1 MEITK
6 SLSSQLFKDFS
17 FLFSSNILKKFL
29 GFIRELILAFLFG
42 SSLVYAS
49 YLVLKTLT
57 DFFSQFTFGN
67 ALQANIVPRFSKLYK
82 ENTLLNLNNI
92 DKFSKKIIVYIFLI
106 SFLFQ
111 CLLILFLIK
120 KFYLVLFISSFFLSV
135 ILSANFYNS
144 LFLSIIQAR
153 GDFKKFSFSTS
164 LNILVATLFL
174 YPLSLMLNIIGI
186 TISRLLGVLSL
197 SYFYIK
203 PIVLPNSGLEVNLS
217 SKDFNFSVI
226 FLANS
231 SLFILLL
238 ARLIIGFDGSNQ
250 IAFFNYS
257 FILLNIILTSV
268 IFNINIIFLRKISI
282 NKSLVPLLYS
292 TLITLIISCILYFI
306 VSTYS
311 FEIVN
316 FIFKRGA
323 FNNEDAISTALFL
336 RLLTPAYIVLMFST
350 LFFQP
355 FFSLGIN
362 KIYKISN
369 RFTLFLFL
377 VLISIISYIFLK
389 NIELVEGSFLFINL
403 MSKFLLLISLVSLIY
418 YIRHENK

>member
-6 SLSSQLFKDFS
+6 SFSSQLFKDFS

-106 SFLFQ
+106 SLLFQ
-111 CLLILFLIK
+111 CLLILLLIK

-144 LFLSIIQAR
+144 LFLSIMQAR

-282 NKSLVPLLYS
+282 DKSLVPLLYS
-292 TLITLIISCILYFI
+292 TLITLIISFILYFL

-323 FNNEDAISTALFL
+323 FNNEDAISTAFFL

-389 NIELVEGSFLFINL
+389 NIELVEASFLFINL
-403 MSKFLLLISLVSLIY
+403 MSKFLFLISLVSLIY

>member
-6 SLSSQLFKDFS
+6 SFSSQLFKDFS

-111 CLLILFLIK
+111 CLLILLLIK

-231 SLFILLL
+231 SLFTLLL

>member
-6 SLSSQLFKDFS
+6 SFSSQLFKDFS

-111 CLLILFLIK
+111 CLLILLLIK

-197 SYFYIK
+197 SYLYIK

-292 TLITLIISCILYFI
+292 TLITLIISCTLYFI

-316 FIFKRGA
+316 FIFNRGA
-323 FNNEDAISTALFL
+323 FNNEDAVSTAFFL

-403 MSKFLLLISLVSLIY
+403 MSKLLLLISLVSLIY

>member
-6 SLSSQLFKDFS
+6 SFSSQLFKDFS

-106 SFLFQ
+106 SFLSQ
-111 CLLILFLIK
+111 CLLILILIK

-135 ILSANFYNS
+135 VLSANFYNS

-377 VLISIISYIFLK
+377 VLISIICYIFLK
-389 NIELVEGSFLFINL
+389 KIELVEGSFLFINL
-403 MSKFLLLISLVSLIY
+403 MSKFSFLISLVSLIY

>member
-6 SLSSQLFKDFS
+6 SFSSQLFKDFS

-106 SFLFQ
+106 SLLFQ
-111 CLLILFLIK
+111 CLLILLLIK

-282 NKSLVPLLYS
+282 DKSLVPLLYS
-292 TLITLIISCILYFI
+292 TLITLIISFILYFL

-403 MSKFLLLISLVSLIY
+403 MSKFLFLISLVSLIY